1 MSELDVRFV
10 RLEPMRI
17 ASVRAFGESPEGKA
31 WETLRGWAQPMGL
44 LDDID
49 KHPVFGFNNPAP
61 SGERKEYGYEFWIRI
76 TPEIEPEG
84 EIEAKEFE
92 GGLYAVTTCR
102 GLAAIGETWMKLW
115 RWVQS
120 GECRYKWRQ
129 THELEKAHDPRAPV
143 EDLVL
148 DLYLPIEE

>member
-1 MSELDVRFV
+1 MLTSTRCS
-10 RLEPMRI
+10 
-17 ASVRAFGESPEGKA
+17 A
-31 WETLRGWAQPMGL
+31 
-44 LDDID
+44 
-49 KHPVFGFNNPAP
+49 FNNPSP
-61 SGERKEYGYEFWIRI
+61 SRERKEYGYEFWIRI
-76 TPEIEPEG
+76 PPEIGPEG
-84 EIEAKEFE
+84 EIDPKQFE

-115 RWVQS
+115 KWVQS
-120 GECRYKWRQ
+120 GECPYKWRR